1 MGHIQQSIQINAPV
15 DRVTEIATDPRHWAS
30 WWVNLS
36 EAKDVDGDGGAGT
49 VVKHNYLMAGVPFP
63 VTTRVVENLP
73 TASGGKHVRIEF
85 EGPLKGWQTWDYEP
99 ELNGTKVSVEIEY
112 NVPGAA
118 IGKFADRVLVE
129 RLQERAGGQTLE
141 NLKLMAES
149 GTG

>member
-1 MGHIQQSIQINAPV
+1 MGHIQQSIQIDAPV
-15 DRVTEIATDPRHWAS
+15 DRVTEIATNPRHWSS

-36 EAKDVDGDGGAGT
+36 EAKNVEGDGSAGT
-49 VVKHNYLMAGVPFP
+49 IVKHSYLMAGVPFP
-63 VTTRVVENLP
+63 VTTRVIENLQ

-99 ELNGTKVSVEIEY
+99 QHNGTKVTMEIEY

-118 IGKFADRVLVE
+118 IGKFADRVVVE
-129 RLQERAGGQTLE
+129 RLQERAREQTLE

-149 GTG
+149 GAD

>member
-1 MGHIQQSIQINAPV
+1 MGHIQQSIQIDAPV
-15 DRVTEIATDPRHWAS
+15 DRVTAIATDPRHWSS

-36 EAKDVDGDGGAGT
+36 EAKNVEGDGSAGT
-49 VVKHNYLMAGVPFP
+49 IVKHRYLMAGVPFP
-63 VTTRVVENLP
+63 VTTRVVENLQ

-99 ELNGTKVSVEIEY
+99 EYNGTKVTVEIEY

-118 IGKFADRVLVE
+118 IGKFADRMLVE
-129 RLQERAGGQTLE
+129 RLQERAMEHTLE

-149 GTG
+149 GAD